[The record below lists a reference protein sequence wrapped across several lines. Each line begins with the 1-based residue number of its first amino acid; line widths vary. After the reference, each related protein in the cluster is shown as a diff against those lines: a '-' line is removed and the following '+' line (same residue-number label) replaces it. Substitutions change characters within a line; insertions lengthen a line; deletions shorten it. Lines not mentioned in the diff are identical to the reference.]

1 MFIPRRSGSRSWRS
15 SLEHLRPFQRNTRD
29 QQPPSRTHEPARHV
43 QSVVGVG
50 ESRMNR
56 VREVSRIMHRHQ
68 VLRSTR
74 SRTPLLRRL
83 AAYKTPIERVDAFGA
98 GDRHRTRHDLE
109 DRTIRRHRTAHHC
122 DLYGRPGVLYPPYEI
137 VARAAARLQRI
148 SLERTSGAAGEA
160 HFQSFLLRYIS
171 RGGRRREPKAVV
183 PRPARSNSE
192 PCSNHLYHGQAAGP
206 RGFVVSYPGFR
217 MSRSPGFLIAPGFLI
232 PPVSFALRS
241 VCSPCTP
248 GFRMLPAGFGKPSR
262 SNTPLFWVR

>member
-56 VREVSRIMHRHQ
+56 VREVSHHAHQ

-98 GDRHRTRHDLE
+98 GDRHRTRHDLRE
-109 DRTIRRHRTAHHC
+109 DRTLRRRHRPAHHC
-122 DLYGRPGVLYPPYEI
+122 ICMGRILYPPYEI

-160 HFQSFLLRYIS
+160 HFQSFLLRLS
-171 RGGRRREPKAVV
+171 DT
-183 PRPARSNSE
+183 S
-192 PCSNHLYHGQAAGP
+192 AGEEEEEN
-206 RGFVVSYPGFR
+206 RK
-217 MSRSPGFLIAPGFLI
+217 L
-232 PPVSFALRS
+232 
-241 VCSPCTP
+241 
-248 GFRMLPAGFGKPSR
+248 
-262 SNTPLFWVR
+262 